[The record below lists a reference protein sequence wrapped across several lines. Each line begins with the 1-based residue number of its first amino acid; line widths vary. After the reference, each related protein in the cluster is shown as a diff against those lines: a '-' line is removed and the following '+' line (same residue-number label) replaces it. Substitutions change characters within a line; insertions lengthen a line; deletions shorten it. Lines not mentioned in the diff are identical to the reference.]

1 MIINMR
7 SLTSQINNTNIYKM
21 LEYSD
26 LTVYKNTNGVATALG
41 CPINSFLL
49 QNDKPLFVGGGKKK
63 SVKESEGELDYDN
76 LAVPAGLVCM
86 TKTVCRRPM
95 DEIAYSSEIAN
106 EIQASPYEE
115 NELVPDS
122 LYERL
127 MELAETKPSSRK
139 MTKRKLTQVKKH
151 KKTHRRR

>member
-1 MIINMR
+1 
-7 SLTSQINNTNIYKM
+7 M

-26 LTVYKNTNGVATALG
+26 LTVYKNTNGVSTALG

-63 SVKESEGELDYDN
+63 RDTKSGEAVEEKLDYDN

-86 TKTVCRRPM
+86 TQTVCRRPL
-95 DEIAYSSEIAN
+95 DEFETN
-106 EIQASPYEE
+106 EIHQYEE
-115 NELVPDS
+115 SELVPDS

-127 MELAETKPSSRK
+127 MELAETKPPSKK
-139 MTKRKLTQVKKH
+139 MTKRKLPQAKKH
-151 KKTHRRR
+151 KKTHRR

>member
-1 MIINMR
+1 
-7 SLTSQINNTNIYKM
+7 M

-63 SVKESEGELDYDN
+63 SLKESEGQLDYDN

-86 TKTVCRRPM
+86 TQTICRRPM
-95 DEIAYSSEIAN
+95 DEMAYSN
-106 EIQASPYEE
+106 EIQESPYEANQYEE

-127 MELAETKPSSRK
+127 MELAETKASTKK
-139 MTKRKLTQVKKH
+139 MTKRKLTHVKKH